1 MWSSTLIYFALP
13 YLEVFVGCWLHLI
26 MLARAGMVLLFYGYG
41 NLLVNWCN
49 SSLALKSTYRLFYCN
64 PLIVGMFG
72 FRPNIATP
80 NLRLATGILVG
91 VWLTTKARL
100 ATARKP
106 SRHTFFPRKFG
117 GHFHRHTDLWR
128 ATAVKNSPTTT
139 INSPSLNYSQIYHHP
154 HLSSSPI
161 HGCSPPRFHGR
172 SSPAA
177 MLVDLVISY
186 LLL

>member
-1 MWSSTLIYFALP
+1 MEGVIKFILFLKKLSTRTVWS
-13 YLEVFVGCWLHLI
+13 
-26 MLARAGMVLLFYGYG
+26 YGYRCTR
-41 NLLVNWCN
+41 VRCT
-49 SSLALKSTYRLFYCN
+49 AAPYKILKSHLFVLCVM
-64 PLIVGMFG
+64 LTGMFG

-106 SRHTFFPRKFG
+106 SRHTFFPQKFG

>member
-1 MWSSTLIYFALP
+1 MRVS
-13 YLEVFVGCWLHLI
+13 E
-26 MLARAGMVLLFYGYG
+26 
-41 NLLVNWCN
+41 
-49 SSLALKSTYRLFYCN
+49 
-64 PLIVGMFG
+64 GMFG

-128 ATAVKNSPTTT
+128 ATAAKKLPNNHDKFTVPQLLSDISPP
-139 INSPSLNYSQIYHHP
+139 PSLLISHPWLLSTSFPWQI
-154 HLSSSPI
+154 LSRG
-161 HGCSPPRFHGR
+161 HAR
-172 SSPAA
+172 
-177 MLVDLVISY
+177 
-186 LLL
+186 

>member
-1 MWSSTLIYFALP
+1 
-13 YLEVFVGCWLHLI
+13 
-26 MLARAGMVLLFYGYG
+26 
-41 NLLVNWCN
+41 
-49 SSLALKSTYRLFYCN
+49 
-64 PLIVGMFG
+64 MFG

-128 ATAVKNSPTTT
+128 ATAAKNSPTTT